1 MNDPPTQDTTPQ
13 TAEPP
18 TQPAPDAP
26 CGEPGGDARAGNDV
40 AIVGVRLHGQVRVT
54 QFNSGDLDLE
64 MGEHVVVEGNQ
75 AEVGVVAQP
84 TTQARKMCGIG
95 CMKRVL
101 RVATPQD
108 REGFDGRVQLEAD
121 AQAYC
126 RELIR
131 KKRLSMKL
139 VQAQRVEE
147 TRKITFTF
155 TAEGRVDFRDLVR
168 DLARRFRSRIEMRQI
183 GVRDEARA
191 LGGYGDC
198 GRALCCST
206 FLTEFSPISI
216 KDLRHVR
223 AVEVLPA
230 VRISPGGRGFG
241 PAAGGRASAAG
252 AARRERRLTLRVNR
266 IGPRRARR
274 GRIIRPRSS

>member
-26 CGEPGGDARAGNDV
+26 CGEPGGDARAENDV

-147 TRKITFTF
+147 TRKITFT
-155 TAEGRVDFRDLVR
+155 AEGRVDFRDLVR

-216 KDLRHVR
+216 KMARERNLSLNPSKISGMCGRLKCCLRYEYH
-223 AVEVLPA
+223 P
-230 VRISPGGRGFG
+230 
-241 PAAGGRASAAG
+241 AGGDSGLPPEDEPLPPAPPDENGASPSA
-252 AARRERRLTLRVNR
+252 
-266 IGPRRARR
+266 
-274 GRIIRPRSS
+274 